1 LGKKKRSNHL
11 TISGTGLKKMKR
23 IFPSRLNPGK
33 TSKKIFFSQLS
44 PMLNQL
50 REEIYSVT
58 GMFDEDTV
66 ELILTAEGAVKN
78 IPFVEEL
85 VGAAPRIDG

>member
-1 LGKKKRSNHL
+1 
-11 TISGTGLKKMKR
+11 
-23 IFPSRLNPGK
+23 
-33 TSKKIFFSQLS
+33 
-44 PMLNQL
+44 MLNQL